1 MRVFPCQEHTLD
13 FLTDPPQDST
23 LPSMRLSVITDEI
36 AQDLSHALAV
46 MSEYG
51 LKEAELRNVYGKY
64 IVDADEDL
72 LRRVEQDLAAG
83 GFTVPCIDTPL
94 YKCDLTGL
102 AAATGATHNAQE
114 RTLDDQIPLLE
125 RSIALC
131 KRFNAPYIRIFAF
144 WRRGPLTDEI
154 EDRIAQELVRPCQI
168 AEAAGVTLLLENEH
182 ACYLGSGVET
192 ARMIARVNSPAL
204 KMLWDPGNALHAGEL
219 PFPTGWE
226 AARSYTEHIHIKDAR
241 RLSEDKL
248 AWTVIGEG
256 DIDYKGQIAA
266 LKASNYSGVIALETH
281 YKAPGGDSET
291 SSRACLEG
299 MIQLCR

>member
-1 MRVFPCQEHTLD
+1 
-13 FLTDPPQDST
+13 
-23 LPSMRLSVITDEI
+23 MRLSVITDEI

-64 IVDADEDL
+64 IVDADEAL
-72 LRRVEQDLAAG
+72 LSRVEQDLERA

-102 AAATGATHNAQE
+102 GSATGATHNAQE
-114 RTLDDQIPLLE
+114 RTLDDQLPLLE

-144 WRRGPLTDEI
+144 WKRGPLTEEI
-154 EDRIAQELVRPCQI
+154 EDRIAAELVRPCQV
-168 AEAAGVTLLLENEH
+168 AEEAGVTLLLENEH
-182 ACYLGSGVET
+182 ACYLGSGEET
-192 ARMIARVNSPAL
+192 ARMVARLNSPAL
-204 KMLWDPGNALHAGEL
+204 KMLWDPGNALCAGEL
-219 PFPTGWE
+219 PFPSGWE
-226 AARSYTEHIHIKDAR
+226 AARPYTEHIHIKDAR
-241 RLSEDKL
+241 TLSDGKQQ
-248 AWTVIGEG
+248 WTVVGEG
-256 DIDYKGQIAA
+256 DIDYKGQFAA
-266 LKASNYSGVIALETH
+266 LKASGYRGVIALETH
-281 YKAPGGDSET
+281 YKDPNGDSES

>member
-1 MRVFPCQEHTLD
+1 
-13 FLTDPPQDST
+13 
-23 LPSMRLSVITDEI
+23 
-36 AQDLSHALAV
+36 
-46 MSEYG
+46 
-51 LKEAELRNVYGKY
+51 
-64 IVDADEDL
+64 
-72 LRRVEQDLAAG
+72 
-83 GFTVPCIDTPL
+83 
-94 YKCDLTGL
+94 
-102 AAATGATHNAQE
+102 
-114 RTLDDQIPLLE
+114 
-125 RSIALC
+125 
-131 KRFNAPYIRIFAF
+131 
-144 WRRGPLTDEI
+144 
-154 EDRIAQELVRPCQI
+154 
-168 AEAAGVTLLLENEH
+168 
-182 ACYLGSGVET
+182 
-192 ARMIARVNSPAL
+192 MIARVNSPAL

-248 AWTVIGEG
+248 AWTVVGEG